1 MLPVYRRAI
10 PQRADSSQGRTEV
23 RHLTRDEARRVAI
36 RAQLLD
42 ADRPDDLLTV
52 VERLTFLQLDPTAV
66 VAPSADLVTWSRM
79 GSAYQP
85 VQLQQALERD
95 RTLFEHRA
103 QPVETEPVIAMVR
116 PTSDLGLYLADMAAW
131 PTSTRSREWLAAND
145 GFRRRV
151 LDLLAASG
159 PLSSRDIPDTSEVPW
174 ASSGW
179 TNDRNVTQ
187 MLEFLS
193 SRGEVAVS
201 ARRGR
206 QRIWDLAERVYPTG
220 TQALSP
226 DAARARRAERR
237 LRSLGVA
244 RPQVV
249 GEAGV
254 PAEIDSVPGLWR
266 LDPGATAEGFKGR
279 TAILSPFDRLI
290 HDRVRAQQLFDFEYT
305 LEMYKPKDKRR
316 WGYFALPVLH
326 QDRLVGKVDAAAD
339 RDTSRLDVQAV
350 HQDVPFTRA
359 MSRAVDGE
367 LAALAAWL
375 GLDGVRPPP
384 G

>member
-1 MLPVYRRAI
+1 M
-10 PQRADSSQGRTEV
+10 
-23 RHLTRDEARRVAI
+23 
-36 RAQLLD
+36 
-42 ADRPDDLLTV
+42 

-66 VAPSADLVTWSRM
+66 IAPSADLVAWSRM
-79 GSAYQP
+79 GSDYQP
-85 VQLQQALERD
+85 AHLQQALEHD

-131 PTSTRSREWLAAND
+131 PSSTRTREWLAAND

-159 PLSSRDIPDTSEVPW
+159 PLSSRDIPDSSEVPW

-187 MLEFLS
+187 MLEFLA

-206 QRIWDLAERVYPTG
+206 QRLWDLAERVYPADV
-220 TQALSP
+220 QVLPS
-226 DAARARRAERR
+226 DAARLRRDERR

-244 RPQVV
+244 RAQIV
-249 GEAGV
+249 GDAGV
-254 PAEIDSVPGLWR
+254 PAEIAGVPGVWR
-266 LDPGATAEGFKGR
+266 LDPDATAEGFTGR

-290 HDRVRAQQLFDFEYT
+290 HDRVRAQLLFDFEYT

-326 QDRLVGKVDAAAD
+326 EDRLIGKIDAAAN
-339 RDTSRLDVQAV
+339 RDTSRLEVQAV
-350 HQDVPFTRA
+350 HQDIPFTRA
-359 MSRAVDGE
+359 MARAVDGE

-384 G
+384 D